1 MTYLPSIPSGADI
14 PSMSQ
19 SQIQTN
25 FQQLENVFGADHY
38 AWDYATTLLRGL
50 HQQVTLPQ
58 LAAAPATTSTQL
70 AVYTKSDGTSPQLF
84 VRRKSSGTEI
94 QMTAAQNPVVANPG
108 YTFLPGGLLVQW
120 GNLSIVGSSTSTITF
135 PTAFSAS
142 PYSVTITQERADT
155 SS

>member
-58 LAAAPATTSTQL
+58 LLESLESQSGVAFTL
-70 AVYTKSDGTSPQLF
+70 LKLF
-84 VRRKSSGTEI
+84 
-94 QMTAAQNPVVANPG
+94 
-108 YTFLPGGLLVQW
+108 
-120 GNLSIVGSSTSTITF
+120 
-135 PTAFSAS
+135 AF
-142 PYSVTITQERADT
+142 
-155 SS
+155 